1 MHKGAISMG
10 KIVVFSKSHC
20 PHCVEAKG
28 LLTDL
33 DIPFT
38 EIDIGADVKD
48 SMLMSLVSHRHTVPQ
63 IFFNDEHIGG
73 VDDLKSL
80 DGDKI
85 QDQARMA
92 LAADAAP
99 AFLSTAYTQEQL
111 EAAII
116 PIKDVLE
123 PHQPADPTALPEYNA
138 VRIWYRTMFGFLCNL
153 YDQMSLAPE
162 PMALFIGALSS
173 MMSLVGKQT
182 GQYFGMSCLAT
193 ANAANCAY
201 CSAHGADLSMK
212 YAGQAPENIQ
222 ALFDFLQGGESLENL
237 PFDDRV
243 KAIVNLSARMTTQ
256 SIRREDLDQASN
268 AVGIDNLQELV
279 HSVGSMGCIMGFLN
293 RFNDLVG
300 VEIEASIKETIDH
313 SALAAQWDW
322 GTHDTADNANRH
334 DYRDQDPQP
343 DGLPTP
349 EQFRELVGR
358 VLTEVFDEL
367 APMHEKYGAFDHRLL
382 PTWISTLPEAHAIKS
397 VGALYQAA
405 FNTGTLAPQTKHLA
419 AYVLARGT
427 NHPVMAEDERRIA
440 RLVSEDADQL
450 ERKLEEADAYA
461 AGADPAADTVLS
473 SSETA
478 ALRLA
483 RVSQRFPHEVRGEL
497 VLELARE
504 LTPVQIV
511 ELIVALSVT
520 GMGQRWVNVNRAYA
534 EYAFG

>member
-1 MHKGAISMG
+1 MG
-10 KIVVFSKSHC
+10 QIIVFSKSQC
-20 PHCVEAKG
+20 PHCIEAKG
-28 LLTDL
+28 LLTGL

-38 EIDIGADVKD
+38 EIDIGADIKD
-48 SMLMSLVSHRHTVPQ
+48 SMLMSLVSQRHTVPQ

-73 VDDLKSL
+73 ADDLKSL
-80 DGDKI
+80 GRDNI
-85 QDQARMA
+85 QDRARQA
-92 LAADAAP
+92 LDAAERP

-138 VRIWYRTMFGFLCNL
+138 VRIWYRAMFGFLCNL

-173 MMSLVGKQT
+173 MMSLVAKQT
-182 GQYFGMSCLAT
+182 GQHFGMSCLAT
-193 ANAANCAY
+193 ANAANCSY

-222 ALFDFLQGGESLENL
+222 ALFDFLQGQKALEDL
-237 PFDDRV
+237 PFEDRV

-256 SIRREDLDQASN
+256 DIRREDLEQARG

-300 VEIEASIKETIDH
+300 VEIEASIKETVDQ

-322 GTHDTADNANRH
+322 GTHDTADHANRY
-334 DYRDQDPQP
+334 DYRDQDQGL
-343 DGLPTP
+343 DGPPSP
-349 EQFRELVGR
+349 EQFSEQVRSVLV
-358 VLTEVFDEL
+358 EVFDEL
-367 APMHEKYGAFDHRLL
+367 APMHEKYAAFDQRLL
-382 PTWISTLPEAHAIKS
+382 PAWVGTFPEAHAIRS

-405 FNTGTLAPQTKHLA
+405 FNAGVLAPQTKHLA
-419 AYVLARGT
+419 AYVLARAT

-440 RLVSEDADQL
+440 RLVSEDAEQL
-450 ERKLEEADAYA
+450 ERKLAEADAYA
-461 AGADPAADTVLS
+461 AGADLAVDTVLS
-473 SSETA
+473 SSEIA
-478 ALRLA
+478 SLKLA
-483 RVSQRFPHEVRGEL
+483 RVSQSFPHEVRGEL

-511 ELIVALSVT
+511 ELIVALSVA
-520 GMGQRWVNVNRAYA
+520 GMGQRWANVNQAYA

>member
-1 MHKGAISMG
+1 MG
-10 KIVVFSKSHC
+10 QITVLSKSQC
-20 PHCVEAKG
+20 PHCIEAKG
-28 LLTDL
+28 LLADL
-33 DIPFT
+33 EVPFT
-38 EIDIGADVKD
+38 EIDIGANVRE
-48 SMLMSLVSHRHTVPQ
+48 SMLMSLVSKRHTVPQ

-73 VDDLKSL
+73 AHDLKKMSRAEIQERAQHAL
-80 DGDKI
+80 D
-85 QDQARMA
+85 
-92 LAADAAP
+92 ADEVP

-116 PIKDVLE
+116 PIKDVIE
-123 PHQPADPTALPEYNA
+123 PHQPADPTALPEYEA

-201 CSAHGADLSMK
+201 CSAHGADLTMK

-222 ALFDFLQGGESLENL
+222 ALFEFLQGKKSLHDL
-237 PFDDRV
+237 PFEDRV
-243 KAIVNLSARMTTQ
+243 KAIANLSARLTTQ
-256 SIRREDLDQASN
+256 DIRREDLDQARG
-268 AVGIDNLQELV
+268 AVGIENLQELV

-300 VEIEASIKETIDH
+300 VEIEASIKETIDQ
-313 SALAAQWDW
+313 SALGPEWDW
-322 GTHDTADNANRH
+322 GTHDTADDENRH
-334 DYRDQDPQP
+334 DYRDQTPQL
-343 DGLPTP
+343 DGPP
-349 EQFRELVGR
+349 SQEQFRKLVAH

-367 APMHEKYGAFDHRLL
+367 APMHEKYGAFDERLL
-382 PTWISTLPEAHAIKS
+382 PTWISTFPEAHAIQS

-405 FNTGTLAPQTKHLA
+405 FNAGSLATEIKHLA

-427 NHPVMAEDERRIA
+427 NHPAMAREERRIA
-440 RLVSEDADQL
+440 SLVSAGAEQL
-450 ERKLEEADAYA
+450 ERKLDEAETYA
-461 AGADPAADTVLS
+461 MGAELPADTLVS
-473 SSETA
+473 SAEIA

-483 RVSQRFPHEVRGEL
+483 RVSQSFPHEVRGEL

-504 LTPVQIV
+504 FTATQIV
-511 ELIVALSVT
+511 ELVVALSVA
-520 GMGQRWVNVNRAYA
+520 GMGQRWVNINQAYA
-534 EYAFG
+534 EYAFS